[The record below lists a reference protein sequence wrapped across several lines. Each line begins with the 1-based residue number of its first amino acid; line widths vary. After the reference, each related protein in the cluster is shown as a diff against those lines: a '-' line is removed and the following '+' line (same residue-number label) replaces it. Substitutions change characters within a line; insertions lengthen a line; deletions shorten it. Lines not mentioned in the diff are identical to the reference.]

1 MYIYINYYIIFYII
15 IFIILYFYSIIQN
28 GTPMKFIRHRI
39 VVPESHSFQIN
50 KLNQKQNRDIIHSHK
65 NYELNFVVSGS
76 GRRFVG
82 GNISMYGPG
91 DLVLMGP
98 DLPHCWEVDNHND
111 EPVSITIHFKEDL
124 FDNKLFSIPEFS
136 SLQKLLE
143 KSKQGIFF
151 KYIEVEKIEK
161 YLEDLRHM
169 HGFDSMLQ
177 ILKIL
182 GHLMKVTEPQVI
194 SSINLNTQQH
204 EGELEMINKIYDYV
218 FRNFRSGIKLKE
230 VAALANMSESTFST
244 FFKKRTN
251 KTFSSFV
258 KEIRIGFACKLL
270 ADSSDLNIAQIC
282 FDSGYNN
289 IANFNRQFKEV
300 AHMNPREYRM
310 KYGTQIA

>member
-1 MYIYINYYIIFYII
+1 MLF
-15 IFIILYFYSIIQN
+15 FCKFMPVIQAKF
-28 GTPMKFIRHRI
+28 TMKFIRHRI

-65 NYELNFVVSGS
+65 NYELNFVVNGS

-98 DLPHCWEVDNHND
+98 DLPHCWEVDSQD
-111 EPVSITIHFKEDL
+111 DAPVSITIHFKEDL
-124 FDNKLFSIPEFS
+124 FDNKLFSVPEFS
-136 SLQKLLE
+136 SLQKFLD

-151 KYIEVEKIEK
+151 KSIEVERFRR

-182 GHLMKVTEPQVI
+182 GYLMNVTDPQII
-194 SSINLNTQQH
+194 SSTDFNSQQN
-204 EGELEMINKIYDYV
+204 ESELERINKIYDYV
-218 FRNFRSGIKLKE
+218 FRNFRSGIRLKE
-230 VAALANMSESTFST
+230 VAAQTNLSESAFSS

-251 KTFSSFV
+251 KTFSTFV
-258 KEIRIGFACKLL
+258 KEIRIGYACKML
-270 ADSSDLNIAQIC
+270 ADSSDLNIAQVC
-282 FDSGYNN
+282 FDSGFNN
-289 IANFNRQFKEV
+289 IANFNRQFREITK
-300 AHMNPREYRM
+300 MSPREYRM
-310 KYGTQIA
+310 KYSSQVA